1 MEARR
6 ARAGIAVDV
15 VRAGPPILTGFAQT
29 FVHVC
34 LALVPY
40 EARKAQAGEG
50 VHFVHTGASILAGVG
65 KAIIDILLA
74 VHTTEAGR
82 ALTHVAALSIMAG
95 TMVHTRLGDTLINV
109 NCTALTLPA
118 RGTQA
123 GEALKVGCLFTNSS
137 ILTRVRGT
145 GSQHCL
151 TILACVRQHAV
162 AGVAA
167 DIIKAGSLVQTR
179 V

>member
-6 ARAGIAVDV
+6 ACAGVAVDV
-15 VRAGPPILTGFAQT
+15 VRAGPPILTGLAQALI
-29 FVHVC
+29 HVC

-40 EARKAQAGEG
+40 EAGKAQAGEG
-50 VHFVHTGASILAGVG
+50 IHFVHTGASVLAGVG
-65 KAIIDILLA
+65 KAIIDVLLT

-82 ALTHVAALSIMAG
+82 TLAHVAALSIMADA
-95 TMVHTRLGDTLINV
+95 MVHTRLGDTLINV
-109 NCTALTLPA
+109 NGASLTLPA
-118 RGTQA
+118 RGTRA
-123 GEALKVGCLFTNSS
+123 GEALKTECLFTNST
-137 ILTRVRGT
+137 ILTRVRGA

-167 DIIKAGSLVQTR
+167 NIINAGSLVQAR